1 MEKSWIGPILKKT
14 KKIFLSINRTRH
26 RIFRGSNLYFF
37 VFLYFAVILG
47 IMFYFGWWISP
58 DRFIVFGLILAII
71 VANPFKFLKDWSPLV
86 LLLLGYEFLRGLAP
100 MLNAK
105 VNIYPL
111 IDADKFMFGGHIP
124 PIELQKWLYVPG
136 QLHFYDFIFTFLY
149 MMHFALPL
157 IFGFYLWTKKRDRF
171 SHFMIALLALSYI
184 GFITYILY
192 PAMPPWMAAERGII
206 PQVYNIFNLAAEK
219 FFRGGSFPS
228 LYWMFSPNPVA
239 AMPSLHAAYP
249 TLVLLYLVKYFGK
262 KMWWFLIYVI
272 GVWFA
277 IIYLGHHY
285 VIDAL
290 VGVLYAVGT
299 FYGVE
304 YFFAWREKRRH
315 DMAKGIEK
323 SKKEAETTA
332 EI

>member
-1 MEKSWIGPILKKT
+1 
-14 KKIFLSINRTRH
+14 
-26 RIFRGSNLYFF
+26 
-37 VFLYFAVILG
+37 
-47 IMFYFGWWISP
+47 MFYFGWWISP

-206 PQVYNIFNLAAEK
+206 PQVYNIFNLVAEK